1 MFDSSHSP
9 LQAPL
14 ASGVPCIILEA
25 GQVADLQA
33 QVAQAM
39 GYGAERCVSL
49 LDGTPYTSL
58 QSAGPF
64 ALLCPL
70 PGTLLTF
77 ALNGLEEVDAGCLG
91 YLPDEQAFDLCIE
104 HWRSLLSI
112 RTDDAPVQM
121 MRFFEPRWLEP
132 LLNSLDKR
140 ERSLFMGPLTHL
152 AWRNELGWR
161 CLPHSGADAWTGVQ
175 APGWLH
181 LGRER
186 LARMEQ
192 HRLRILA
199 EQLARIYSANLSM
212 PEPIDFV
219 HRQLVAAGQAGY
231 QSPEHQERW
240 LRLALARGD
249 EFWTRFPYADLL
261 ARDNLGSDE
270 KLSEIERNTEQ
281 G

>member
-1 MFDSSHSP
+1 MIEAIHSP

-14 ASGVPCIILEA
+14 APGVPCIILDA
-25 GQVADLQA
+25 GLTPDLQIHA
-33 QVAQAM
+33 ARAI

-58 QSAGPF
+58 QSVGPF

-70 PGTLLTF
+70 PGALLSF
-77 ALNGLEEVDAGCLG
+77 ALKSLEKSDAGCLG
-91 YLPDEQAFDLCIE
+91 YLPDDQAFEVTVE

-112 RTDDAPVQM
+112 RTDDAAARL

-132 LLNSLDKR
+132 LLSSLDKR
-140 ERSLFMGPLTHL
+140 ERSQFMGPLGHL

-161 CLPHSGADAWTGVQ
+161 RLPHPQPDAWAGVQ

-199 EQLARIYSANLSM
+199 EQLASVYRANLTM
-212 PEPIDFV
+212 PEPVDFV
-219 HRQLVAAGQAGY
+219 HRQLLVAGQAGY
-231 QSPEHQERW
+231 QSPEQQERW
-240 LRLALARGD
+240 LRQALIRGD
-249 EFWTRFPYADLL
+249 EFWTRFPYAGLL
-261 ARDNLGSDE
+261 ARDNLGSDD
-270 KLSEIERNTEQ
+270 KLSEIERYIEQ